1 MMDARPVLHIL
12 GLLLVA
18 LAALMLVPATV
29 DAVLANGNAGAFA
42 ISAIL
47 TAMFG
52 GLTAI
57 ATANSLGASL
67 SVRQAFLLTVG
78 IWALLPAFG
87 ALPLAFGAPGL
98 GLTDAYFEAVS
109 GITTTG
115 ATVIVGLDG
124 MPAGTNL
131 WRGMLQ
137 WIGGLGIAFIAMI
150 FLPVMRVGGMQFFRT
165 EGFDTFGKILP
176 RAPDIARSLMGVYA
190 GLTVICALVYAGL
203 GMVPLDAAVHAMA
216 SIATGGFSPR
226 DASFNTYRGP
236 GEYAGALFMI
246 LGALPFVRYVQLVN
260 GQTGP
265 IWRDAQ
271 VRAFLRWLAYAV
283 AAVTLWRLATST
295 QSVEG
300 AFRESLFNLVS
311 IMTSTG
317 FFSGGFGS
325 WDGFPMVVALVIG
338 IVGACSGSSAA
349 GLSVFRVQIAL
360 LALAAALRA
369 VTQPNRVAPLRYEG
383 RAIEPDALDAVIMYI
398 YGFVFSMG
406 VLTVAMTLTGVDL
419 TSALFG
425 VWTSLANIGYGYG
438 PMVAATG
445 TFIEFPTAA
454 KWLMILA
461 MLMGR
466 LALLSVFVLVLPRF
480 WRP

>member
-1 MMDARPVLHIL
+1 MDARPVFHIL

-18 LAALMLVPATV
+18 LAALMLVPATA
-29 DAVLANGNAGAFA
+29 DAVLANGNAGAFV
-42 ISAIL
+42 ISAVL

-52 GLTAI
+52 ALTAI

-67 SVRQAFLLTVG
+67 SVRQGFLLTVG
-78 IWALLPAFG
+78 IWAFLPAFG
-87 ALPLAFGAPGL
+87 ALPLALGAPGL
-98 GLTDAYFEAVS
+98 GVTDAYFEAVS

-124 MPAGTNL
+124 LPAGTNL
-131 WRGMLQ
+131 WRGMLN
-137 WIGGLGIAFIAMI
+137 WVGGLGIAFIAMI
-150 FLPVMRVGGMQFFRT
+150 FLPVMRVGGMQFFRA
-165 EGFDTFGKILP
+165 EGFDTFGKVLP

-190 GLTVICALVYAGL
+190 GLTAICALVYSGV
-203 GMVPLDAAVHAMA
+203 GMAPLDAVVHAMA

-226 DASFNTYRGP
+226 DASFNVYRGP

-246 LGALPFVRYVQLVN
+246 LGALPYVRYVQLVN

-300 AFRESLFNLVS
+300 AFRESLFNLTS

-317 FFSGGFGS
+317 FFSGSFGS
-325 WDGFPMVVALVIG
+325 WDGFPMVVALVFG

-369 VTQPNRVAPLRYEG
+369 VTQPNRVAPLRYQG
-383 RAIEPDALDAVIMYI
+383 RAVEPDALDAVIMYI
-398 YGFVFSMG
+398 YGYVFSIG

-425 VWTSLANIGYGYG
+425 VWTSLGNIGYGYG
-438 PMVAATG
+438 PMVVATG

-466 LALLSVFVLVLPRF
+466 LALLSIFVLVLPRF

>member
-1 MMDARPVLHIL
+1 MIDLAPVANIL
-12 GLLLVA
+12 GRLLL
-18 LAALMLVPATV
+18 LLGCLMLIPAAL
-29 DAVLANGNAGAFA
+29 DWAVASGNAGAMVE
-42 ISAIL
+42 SAIL
-47 TAMFG
+47 TAAFG
-52 GLTAI
+52 GFVTLATQGALRGAFDIRAAFVLT
-57 ATANSLGASL
+57 L
-67 SVRQAFLLTVG
+67 G
-78 IWALLPAFG
+78 IWVVTPLAG
-87 ALPLAFGAPGL
+87 ALPLMLGAPNL
-98 GLTDAYFEAVS
+98 GFTDAYFEAVS

-115 ATVIVGLDG
+115 STVITGLAELPPG
-124 MPAGTNL
+124 MNL
-131 WRGMLQ
+131 WRGMLN
-137 WIGGLGIAFIAMI
+137 WLGGLGIAFIAMI

-165 EGFDTFGKILP
+165 EGFDTFGKVLP

-190 GLTVICALVYAGL
+190 GLTAICALVYSGV
-203 GMVPLDAAVHAMA
+203 GMAPLDAVVHAMA

-226 DASFNTYRGP
+226 DASFNVYRGP

-246 LGALPFVRYVQLVN
+246 LGALPYVRYVQLVN

-300 AFRESLFNLVS
+300 AFRESLFNLTS

-317 FFSGGFGS
+317 FFSGSFGS
-325 WDGFPMVVALVIG
+325 WDGFPMVVALVFG

-369 VTQPNRVAPLRYEG
+369 VTQPNRVAPLRYQG
-383 RAIEPDALDAVIMYI
+383 RAVEPDALDAVIMYI
-398 YGFVFSMG
+398 YGYVFSIG

-425 VWTSLANIGYGYG
+425 VWTSLGNIGYGYG
-438 PMVAATG
+438 PMVVATG

-466 LALLSVFVLVLPRF
+466 LALLSIFVLVLPRF